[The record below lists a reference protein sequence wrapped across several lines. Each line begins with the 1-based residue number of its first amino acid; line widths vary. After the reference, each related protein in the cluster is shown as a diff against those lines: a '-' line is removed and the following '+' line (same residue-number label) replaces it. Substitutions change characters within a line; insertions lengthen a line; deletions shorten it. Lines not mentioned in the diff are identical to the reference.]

1 MAAMTA
7 ESAYGAVCE
16 ELRHRPRRWLVTGA
30 AGFIG
35 SHLVEHLLVL
45 GQWVRGLDNFS
56 TGSEQNLMLVGEKV
70 GPDAWRRFELVTGDI
85 RDCATCLAACANMD
99 VVLHQAAL
107 GSVPRSVKEPQL
119 YWDVNAT
126 GFLNMLE
133 AARTVGVRR
142 LVYASSSS
150 VYGDATDLPKREAQI
165 GQPLSPYALSK
176 RVNEMAAQVFQRCY
190 GLETIGLRYFNV
202 FGPRQDPHGAY
213 SAVIPRWI
221 KALLT
226 GAPVQVFGDGS
237 SSRDFC
243 YVENVVQANLLAGV
257 VHNVAAPHQVFN
269 IAVGERTDLLTLHRT
284 LCELLGVCEIADQ
297 RGPQFLPGREQD
309 IAHSHAD
316 ISRAMAVLGYRPSHT
331 LRQGL
336 ALALPWYRAIS
347 AMRGQVSVKRHAPRA
362 ARP

>member
-1 MAAMTA
+1 
-7 ESAYGAVCE
+7 
-16 ELRHRPRRWLVTGA
+16 
-30 AGFIG
+30 
-35 SHLVEHLLVL
+35 
-45 GQWVRGLDNFS
+45 
-56 TGSEQNLMLVGEKV
+56 
-70 GPDAWRRFELVTGDI
+70 
-85 RDCATCLAACANMD
+85 
-99 VVLHQAAL
+99 
-107 GSVPRSVKEPQL
+107 
-119 YWDVNAT
+119 
-126 GFLNMLE
+126 
-133 AARTVGVRR
+133 
-142 LVYASSSS
+142 
-150 VYGDATDLPKREAQI
+150 
-165 GQPLSPYALSK
+165 
-176 RVNEMAAQVFQRCY
+176 MAAQVFQRCY

-336 ALALPWYRAIS
+336 VLALPWYRAIS
-347 AMRGQVSVKRHAPRA
+347 AMRGQASVKRHAPRA